1 MASPPPGLVFSEQI
15 AEIRKQKGSQDQV
28 LSWMSARCFEYEMQ
42 PLWRA
47 AAVITACKIHK
58 LENGVW
64 PQSLSEVSSLLWFL
78 ARDPESWKEPAP
90 TEFVVTPSAEGLT
103 IQDKVSGRSWS
114 LK

>member
-1 MASPPPGLVFSEQI
+1 
-15 AEIRKQKGSQDQV
+15 
-28 LSWMSARCFEYEMQ
+28 MQ